1 MRVYYNIYVPIYFY
15 MCILYEC
22 ACERH
27 QNFCLRVDHIYIY
40 LFYIYIC
47 IVICTWH
54 NIERYI
60 RRRYLGFKTEGVTA
74 YNRIFE
80 RLRPRVCL
88 YYSYY
93 ILKAAETARESPRAR
108 ELESA
113 KNSTRCNWV
122 LYVYIYI

>member
-1 MRVYYNIYVPIYFY
+1 

-74 YNRIFE
+74 YNHIRT
-80 RLRPRVCL
+80 LAAPCV
-88 YYSYY
+88 S
-93 ILKAAETARESPRAR
+93 ILF
-108 ELESA
+108 
-113 KNSTRCNWV
+113 V
-122 LYVYIYI
+122 LYIEGGGNGAGVPARA